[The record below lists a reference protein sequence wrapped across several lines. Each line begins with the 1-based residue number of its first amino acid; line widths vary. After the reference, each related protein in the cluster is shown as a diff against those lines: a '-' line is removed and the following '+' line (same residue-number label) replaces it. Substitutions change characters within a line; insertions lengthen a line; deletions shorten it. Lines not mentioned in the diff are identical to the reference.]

1 MVLSFQSEPPALP
14 YLWKK
19 QKETIIGDDAGDSLG
34 WAVALSADARTLV
47 VGAPGVYQDDKKRGY
62 VEVYYR
68 HDVMELGRT
77 IHGVAVGDLFG
88 YSIDIAADGK
98 ILAIGSP
105 GNWKKNDRPG
115 YVSVYHLEST
125 DDLGSSWKQLG
136 QNITGDVI
144 GDEFGRFV
152 SLSDDGKTLAVAA
165 ERNDGFDQEGRV
177 RIYQFEGDSTSWKQL
192 GQDIDGEE
200 LSLSGDGK
208 MVAIRAPWNSKNGK
222 NSGCVKVY
230 RIDSEKLQ
238 WEQQGQTIYGEA
250 TFDLIG
256 WFVDI
261 SAGGT
266 ILAIGSAGYK
276 AYDRPGY
283 VRVYHLEI
291 GDDLGFIW
299 KNHGQDITSGRI
311 GDEYGF
317 SGSLSNDGNTVAVGA
332 YYSGDGKGHVGIYR
346 MDNSSL
352 TWTRQGDVIR
362 DDAAYSSSQ
371 TSLSLSEDGKT
382 VVIGSYGNDDN
393 GTDSGQVRIFT

>member
-19 QKETIIGDDAGDSLG
+19 QNETVIGDNAGDTLG
-34 WAVALSADARTLV
+34 WAVALSADASTLV
-47 VGAPGVYQDDKKRGY
+47 VGAPGVYQDDEIRGY
-62 VEVYYR
+62 VKVYYR
-68 HDVMELGRT
+68 DDVMKLGWT

-98 ILAIGSP
+98 FLAIGSP
-105 GNWKKNDRPG
+105 GDRKKNDRPG
-115 YVSVYHLEST
+115 YVRVYHRESI
-125 DDLGSSWKQLG
+125 DDLGSSWKRLG
-136 QNITGDVI
+136 QDITGEVI

-165 ERNDGFDQEGRV
+165 ERNDGFGQEGRV
-177 RIYQFEGDSTSWKQL
+177 QIYQFEGDSTSWKQL
-192 GQDIDGEE
+192 GQDIVGEE

-208 MVAIRAPWNSKNGK
+208 TVAIGAPWNSEHGK
-222 NSGCVKVY
+222 HSGCVKVY
-230 RIDSEKLQ
+230 RIDIEKLR

-250 TFDLIG
+250 TYDLIG

-266 ILAIGSAGYK
+266 ILAVGSAGYQ

-291 GDDLGFIW
+291 GDDLGFMW
-299 KNHGQDITSGRI
+299 KKLGQDITGGTI

-317 SGSLSNDGNTVAVGA
+317 SGYLSNDGNSVAVGA
-332 YYSGDGKGHVGIYR
+332 YHDGKGHVGVYR
-346 MDNSSL
+346 IDNSSL
-352 TWTRQGDVIR
+352 TWTQQGEAIR
-362 DDAAYSSSQ
+362 DDAAYSRE

-382 VVIGSYGNDDN
+382 VVIGSFGNDDN
-393 GTDSGQVRIFT
+393 GTDSGQVRIFTKE

>member
-1 MVLSFQSEPPALP
+1 MVLSFQSESPALP

-19 QKETIIGDDAGDSLG
+19 QKETLIGDDAGDSLG

-77 IHGVAVGDLFG
+77 IHGLAVGDLFG

-105 GNWKKNDRPG
+105 GNWEKNDRPG
-115 YVSVYHLEST
+115 YVRVYHQESS
-125 DDLGSSWKQLG
+125 DDLGSSWKRLG
-136 QNITGDVI
+136 QDITGEVI

-152 SLSDDGKTLAVAA
+152 SLSDDGKTLAV
-165 ERNDGFDQEGRV
+165 GQEGRV
-177 RIYQFEGDSTSWKQL
+177 QIYQFEGDSTSWKQL

-208 MVAIRAPWNSKNGK
+208 MVAIGAPWNSENGK
-222 NSGCVKVY
+222 YSGCVKVY
-230 RIDSEKLQ
+230 RIDSEMLR

-261 SAGGT
+261 SAGG
-266 ILAIGSAGYK
+266 
-276 AYDRPGY
+276 RPGY

-299 KNHGQDITSGRI
+299 KTHGQDITGGTI
-311 GDEYGF
+311 GDQYGF

-332 YYSGDGKGHVGIYR
+332 YYSGDEKGHVGIYR

-352 TWTRQGDVIR
+352 AWTRQGEVVR
-362 DDAAYSSSQ
+362 DDAAYSRQ
-371 TSLSLSEDGKT
+371 TSLSLSEDGNT
-382 VVIGSYGNDDN
+382 VVIGSYGNDGN